1 MTDTAKGLTRR
12 SFLASTALTAGALAT
27 AGMAGCTSVDTS
39 GEAADAAQKQEER
52 TFVNTCRGNCGGQC
66 ALQATVREGKLV
78 KTVPMAFPKEQE
90 GILQG
95 CVKGFANPLR
105 VYGTHRITHPLLQTG
120 ERGSDNWEQ
129 ITWDEAIGLIAEKF
143 QAAIDEYGPR
153 SIGISTGWGN
163 SHDFLSG
170 TPTYLTNQVTNLSK
184 GLAVSRFAKKVGATM
199 FGPSGDSAAA
209 YMMFI
214 ALQLPSIT
222 SETYQHSKTIVLWGT
237 DPVDGNFSKA
247 NWHYICKAREN
258 GAKVIVINPLYTGAA
273 AQADQ
278 WIPLRVGTDSALMCA
293 IVNHLIENG
302 KADFDYLAKQSV
314 APMLLKEDGS
324 LLRQSDMGVQV
335 AEGETDL
342 PLVHDD
348 ATDGFVVYREA
359 AEPALNGTF
368 DFNGER
374 IRTVFEATLENIKG
388 IDVAFAAKECGISE
402 DVIVALAEQLVA
414 EGPTLLAHSEGI
426 TRLYNSYRV
435 RINFPFLASVIGC
448 MRELGGGYVAAS
460 APANYAF
467 VKPPAPSMDALGVED
482 EKPVISIT
490 HERLVDIMESG
501 TWNGEEFP
509 VRCLYMQAIS
519 QLDNG
524 LAPAAVLEAW
534 NKIDFLVTAEQF
546 MTTSAHYCDL
556 VLPVAMSWESEDFQS
571 TGGFMRQKAI
581 EPLGE
586 AKTDFEIWK
595 LISDAMGLEG
605 VLDKTEEE
613 YLRGYLDTEENLAA
627 GLGYDAYHEKGAIS
641 KDGYEP
647 VDAAPPVETNALGVT
662 VFYVENLVPKDTLD
676 VRFTV
681 EDKLPGYTRAI
692 EAYADN
698 PLRET
703 YPLFGLS
710 NHDNYHGQ
718 SLFAHNAWL
727 DEFRTLDGSPYCR
740 ISEQAARERGIATG
754 DKVRVFNDHGSVV
767 LKALV
772 TNGIQAETVWL
783 PHGFFWD
790 EFEEGHPQFLTG
802 PAMDP
807 QTSNGNTND
816 FLCEVEKC

>member
-1 MTDTAKGLTRR
+1 MTKANSLTRR
-12 SFLASTALTAGALAT
+12 SFLATTALAAGALA
-27 AGMAGCTSVDTS
+27 ASSAAGCSSVSTS
-39 GEAADAAQKQEER
+39 GEGAPASTEAAEEK
-52 TFVNTCRGNCGGQC
+52 TYINTCRGNCGGQC
-66 ALQATVREGKLV
+66 ALRATVREGKLV
-78 KTVPMAFPKEQE
+78 KTEPLAFSKEKE

-95 CVKGFANPLR
+95 CAKGYSNPLR
-105 VYGTHRITHPLLQTG
+105 VYGVHRITHPLLQTG

-129 ITWDEAIGLIAEKF
+129 ITWEEAINLIAEKF

-170 TPTYLTNQVTNLSK
+170 TSTYLTNQVTSLSK

-222 SETYQHSKTIVLWGT
+222 SETYQHAKTIVLWGT

-247 NWHYICKAREN
+247 NWHFICKAREN

-278 WIPLRVGTDSALMCA
+278 WIPLRTGTDSALMCA
-293 IVNHLIENG
+293 IANYLIDNG
-302 KADFDYLAKQSV
+302 KADFDYLAKQSS
-314 APMLLKEDGS
+314 APMLVKQDGS
-324 LLRQSDMGVQV
+324 LLRQSDMGMEIP
-335 AEGETDL
+335 EGETDL
-342 PLVHDD
+342 PLVYDGSTNGFAVYSE
-348 ATDGFVVYREA
+348 AT
-359 AEPALNGTF
+359 EPVLNGTF
-368 DFNGER
+368 DFNGESV
-374 IRTVFEATLENIKG
+374 RTVFDATLENIAD

-402 DVIVALAEQLVA
+402 DVITALAEQLVA
-414 EGPTLLAHSEGI
+414 GGPTLLAHSEGI

-435 RINFPFLASVIGC
+435 RINFPFLAAVIGC

-460 APANYAF
+460 APANYGF
-467 VKPPAPSMDALGVED
+467 VKPPAPSMAALEMED
-482 EKPVISIT
+482 EQPAVSIT
-490 HERLVDIMESG
+490 HERIIDIMESG
-501 TWNGEEFP
+501 MWNGEDYFI
-509 VRCLYMQAIS
+509 RCLYMQAIS

-534 NKIDFLVTAEQF
+534 SKIDFLVTAEQF

-556 VLPVAMSWESEDFQS
+556 VLPVAMSWESEDFQT

-581 EPLGE
+581 EPVGE

-613 YLRGYLDTEENLAA
+613 YLRSYLDTEDNLAA
-627 GLGYDAYHEKGAIS
+627 GLGYDAYHEKGAIL
-641 KDGYEP
+641 KEDYEY
-647 VDAAPPVETNALGVT
+647 VEAASPVETNTLGVT
-662 VFYVENLVPKDTLD
+662 VFYAENLVPKDKLN
-676 VRFTV
+676 VQFTT
-681 EDKLPGYTRAI
+681 EEKLPGYTHAM

-698 PLRET
+698 PLRAT
-703 YPLFGLS
+703 YPLFGMS

-740 ISEQAARERGIATG
+740 ISEQAASERGIRTG

-816 FLCEVEKC
+816 FLCEVEKY